1 MAKYYKTYR
10 INPEYSE
17 PEGII
22 SYEFYKSGFWDG
34 FGDCSYYSV
43 NLGTRCLYKKEFSN
57 DYFSEYEDEV
67 SNFVTFVHK
76 KEFDCLS
83 TKEFEFITS
92 DKFHYICD
100 FLRNSR
106 FKFNDNCTSIELQRD
121 FIYFDINDVGRD
133 KSIGN
138 SNYIEKLWNN
148 QTEEYEEYY
157 IGKITLNQYD
167 TSIKIPVVRPNP
179 NSGIVEIIEIR
190 TEQSLFKCLCFCLKM
205 NLLNSLVYPRTIFT
219 GAVWKE
225 SFIAYHYNLDYL
237 LKKFNYYKIR

>member
-1 MAKYYKTYR
+1 
-10 INPEYSE
+10 
-17 PEGII
+17 
-22 SYEFYKSGFWDG
+22 
-34 FGDCSYYSV
+34 
-43 NLGTRCLYKKEFSN
+43 
-57 DYFSEYEDEV
+57 
-67 SNFVTFVHK
+67 
-76 KEFDCLS
+76 
-83 TKEFEFITS
+83 
-92 DKFHYICD
+92 
-100 FLRNSR
+100 
-106 FKFNDNCTSIELQRD
+106 LQRD